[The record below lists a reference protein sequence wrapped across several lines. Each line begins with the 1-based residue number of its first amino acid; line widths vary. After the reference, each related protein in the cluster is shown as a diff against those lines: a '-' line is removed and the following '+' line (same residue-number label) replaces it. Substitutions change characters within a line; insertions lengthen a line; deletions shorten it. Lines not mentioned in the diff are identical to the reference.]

1 MNILAI
7 LLWIKN
13 NWKKAIKGICVA
25 SVAFLIAFGINTH
38 RNNVKL
44 SQELEMAQNNI
55 EAYQGLLDSSQQ
67 ANNVLRLDFQELKN
81 QHDAALNKIDS
92 ISDKLKL
99 KKKSIK
105 TAATQSQVLNVN
117 DSKGV
122 GGDLVTILKDTTYS
136 DSIQFNPQ
144 TIIYY
149 TIGKDTVNVALDIQN
164 EQYLYIST
172 IKKYKNKKNF
182 FKRLFTWDFKKVEY
196 TTYKIHNTNDLIK
209 SDNVR
214 IVESTNK

>member
-1 MNILAI
+1 
-7 LLWIKN
+7 
-13 NWKKAIKGICVA
+13 
-25 SVAFLIAFGINTH
+25 
-38 RNNVKL
+38 
-44 SQELEMAQNNI
+44 MAQNNI